1 MTDTTN
7 PAGSRIEFLEMTTQ
21 IVVAY
26 VSNNALQ
33 AEDVPQL
40 IRLVH
45 SSLESVQA
53 KEVSQ
58 EPLKPA
64 VSVRKS
70 IGEDY
75 LICLEDGLKFKSLKR
90 HLRTKY
96 DMTPEEYRARWNLPA
111 DYPMVAPAYAEKRRE
126 LAVKIGLGR
135 KPGQKR
141 GRKKKEA

>member
-21 IVVAY
+21 IVAAS

-45 SSLESVQA
+45 SSLESVQV

-96 DMTPEEYRARWNLPA
+96 DMTPEEYREKWGLPA
-111 DYPMVAPAYAEKRRE
+111 DYPMVAPGYSKQRSM
-126 LAVKIGLGR
+126 LAKQMGLGKSER
-135 KPGQKR
+135 
-141 GRKKKEA
+141 E

>member
-1 MTDTTN
+1 MTDTTS
-7 PAGSRIEFLEMTTQ
+7 PAGSRIEFPEMTTQ
-21 IVVAY
+21 IVAAY

-45 SSLESVQA
+45 SSLESVQV

-96 DMTPEEYRARWNLPA
+96 DMTPEEYREKWGLPD
-111 DYPMVAPAYAEKRRE
+111 DYPMVAPAYAKRRSE
-126 LAVKIGLGR
+126 LAKRTGLGKSR
-135 KPGQKR
+135 P
-141 GRKKKEA
+141 

>member
-1 MTDTTN
+1 MTDTTS
-7 PAGSRIEFLEMTTQ
+7 PAGSRIEFLEVTTQ
-21 IVVAY
+21 IVAAY

-45 SSLESVQA
+45 SSLESVQV

-96 DMTPEEYRARWNLPA
+96 DMTPEEYREKWGLPA
-111 DYPMVAPAYAEKRRE
+111 DYPMVAPGYSKQRSM
-126 LAVKIGLGR
+126 LAKQMGLGKSER
-135 KPGQKR
+135 
-141 GRKKKEA
+141 E

>member
-1 MTDTTN
+1 MTDTTS

-21 IVVAY
+21 IVAAY

-45 SSLESVQA
+45 SSLESVQV

-96 DMTPEEYRARWNLPA
+96 DMTPEEYREKWNLPP
-111 DYPMVAPAYAEKRRE
+111 DYPMVAPGYSKQRSM
-126 LAVKIGLGR
+126 LAKQMGLGKSER
-135 KPGQKR
+135 
-141 GRKKKEA
+141 E

>member
-1 MTDTTN
+1 MTDTTT
-7 PAGSRIEFLEMTTQ
+7 PAGSRIEFLEMTPQ
-21 IVVAY
+21 IVAAY

-45 SSLESVQA
+45 SSLESVQV

-96 DMTPEEYRARWNLPA
+96 DMTPEEYREKWGLPA
-111 DYPMVAPAYAEKRRE
+111 DYPMVAPGYSKQRSM
-126 LAVKIGLGR
+126 LAKQMGLGKSER
-135 KPGQKR
+135 
-141 GRKKKEA
+141 E

>member
-1 MTDTTN
+1 MTDTTT

-96 DMTPEEYRARWNLPA
+96 DMTPEEYREKWGLPA
-111 DYPMVAPAYAEKRRE
+111 DYPMVAPGYSKQRSM
-126 LAVKIGLGR
+126 LAKQMGLGKSER
-135 KPGQKR
+135 
-141 GRKKKEA
+141 E

>member
-1 MTDTTN
+1 MTDTTS
-7 PAGSRIEFLEMTTQ
+7 PAGSRIEFLEVTTQ
-21 IVVAY
+21 IVAAY

-45 SSLESVQA
+45 SSLESVQV

-90 HLRTKY
+90 HLRTNY
-96 DMTPEEYRARWNLPA
+96 DMTPEEYREKWGLPA
-111 DYPMVAPAYAEKRRE
+111 DYPMVAPGYSKQRSM
-126 LAVKIGLGR
+126 LAKQMGLGKSER
-135 KPGQKR
+135 
-141 GRKKKEA
+141 E

>member
-53 KEVSQ
+53 KEVNP

-96 DMTPEEYRARWNLPA
+96 DMTPEEYREKWGLPA
-111 DYPMVAPAYAEKRRE
+111 DYPMVAPGYSKQRSM
-126 LAVKIGLGR
+126 LAKQMGLGKSER
-135 KPGQKR
+135 
-141 GRKKKEA
+141 E

>member
-1 MTDTTN
+1 MTDITS

-21 IVVAY
+21 IVAAY

-45 SSLESVQA
+45 SSLESVQV

-96 DMTPEEYRARWNLPA
+96 DMTPEEYREKWGLPA
-111 DYPMVAPAYAEKRRE
+111 DYPMVAPGYSKQRSM
-126 LAVKIGLGR
+126 LAKQMGLGKSER
-135 KPGQKR
+135 
-141 GRKKKEA
+141 E

>member
-45 SSLESVQA
+45 SSLESVQV

-96 DMTPEEYRARWNLPA
+96 DMTPEEYREKWGLPA
-111 DYPMVAPAYAEKRRE
+111 DYPMVAPGYSKQRSM
-126 LAVKIGLGR
+126 LAKQMGLGKSER
-135 KPGQKR
+135 
-141 GRKKKEA
+141 E

>member
-1 MTDTTN
+1 MTDSTT

-21 IVVAY
+21 IVAAY

-45 SSLESVQA
+45 SSLESVQV

-96 DMTPEEYRARWNLPA
+96 DMTPEEYREKWGLPA
-111 DYPMVAPAYAEKRRE
+111 DYPMVAPGYSKQRSM
-126 LAVKIGLGR
+126 LAKQMGLGKSER
-135 KPGQKR
+135 
-141 GRKKKEA
+141 E